1 MKVTDIT
8 YEYPKYLGEFRGQEK
23 LAIKATIEENDD
35 PKECINKVKEMVCEG
50 LGINGVLS
58 SPARVSNGDS
68 NGATS
73 EAKATSGHVSNGEGE
88 KDGEKHAAASVS
100 DEGSKEVH
108 GDTVA
113 EAKPSRKPRGA
124 RSARAATG
132 QAVGVTPPVAPAEN
146 AADTQAQ
153 EVAEPSDPVAPKQEA
168 IKFDR
173 EVADHRKLLSME
185 LMSIIE
191 PKYGKE
197 ANKNEKVKTF
207 VPKIVTECL
216 GRDFASLVSN
226 RLTVL
231 PEFKVYLRSLYEKHD
246 K

>member
-23 LAIKATIEENDD
+23 LAIKATIEEHDD
-35 PKECINKVKEMVCEG
+35 PKECINKVKEMVYGG

-58 SPARVSNGDS
+58 STARIPNGNSNGV
-68 NGATS
+68 AS
-73 EAKATSGHVSNGEGE
+73 EAKAASGHVSNGEGE
-88 KDGEKHAAASVS
+88 KDGEEHAAASVS
-100 DEGSKEVH
+100 NEGSKEVH

-113 EAKPSRKPRGA
+113 EAKPARKPRGA
-124 RSARAATG
+124 RSARAATE
-132 QAVGVTPPVAPAEN
+132 QAVGATTTVAED
-146 AADTQAQ
+146 AANTQAQ
-153 EVAEPSDPVAPKQEA
+153 EAVKAPEAPVQEA

-231 PEFKVYLRSLYEKHD
+231 PEFKVYLKSLYEKHD